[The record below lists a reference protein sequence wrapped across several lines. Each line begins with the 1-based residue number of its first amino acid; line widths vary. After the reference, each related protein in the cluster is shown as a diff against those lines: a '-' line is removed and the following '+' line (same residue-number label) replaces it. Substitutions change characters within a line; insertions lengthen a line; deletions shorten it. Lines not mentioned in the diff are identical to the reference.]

1 MVLHELSSS
10 GSTDNTTGFSTTP
23 PQTRASF
30 DTTPSTSTRCPSC
43 GGFTGALT
51 SVCSVRKYS
60 SPLYSAS
67 QHGTVDVSRTI
78 GHATKLR
85 CVSGAA
91 DIDALARSA
100 TITTEERRG

>member
-10 GSTDNTTGFSTTP
+10 GSTDSVTGFSTMP
-23 PQTRASF
+23 PQMRGSS
-30 DTTPSTSTRCPSC
+30 DTTPSTNTWCPSC

-67 QHGTVDVSRTI
+67 QHGTVEVSRTI
-78 GHATKLR
+78 GQATKLR
-85 CVSGAA
+85 CAGGAA
-91 DIDALARSA
+91 DVEIVA
-100 TITTEERRG
+100 TTAITATQVR

>member
-10 GSTDNTTGFSTTP
+10 GSTERTTGFSTMP
-23 PQTRASF
+23 PQIRGSF
-30 DTTPSTSTRCPSC
+30 DTTPSTSTRCPNC

-51 SVCSVRKYS
+51 SVCNVRKYS
-60 SPLYSAS
+60 SPLYSDS

-85 CVSGAA
+85 WVGGAA
-91 DIDALARSA
+91 DIDTLARSA
-100 TITTEERRG
+100 IPA